1 MVQPVQTALENLPK
15 SLTEAAYTLGKSRFR
30 TLVSVL
36 LPNIKPAI
44 LVGTVL
50 SFAHTVGEFGVVL
63 MIGGN
68 IPGETRVASLAVFEE
83 VESLNYEQ
91 AHFYSIILLISA
103 FLIITLV
110 YWINRRNRAT
120 LSV

>member
-1 MVQPVQTALENLPK
+1 MVQPIQTALENLPK
-15 SLTEAAYTLGKSRFR
+15 SITEVSYTLGKSRFQ
-30 TLVSVL
+30 TLIHVL
-36 LPNIKPAI
+36 LPNIKLAI

-50 SFAHTVGEFGVVL
+50 SFAHTVGEFGVIL

-68 IPGETRVASLAVFEE
+68 IPGETRVASLAIFDE

-91 AHFYSIILLISA
+91 AHFYSIILLIFS

-110 YWINRRNRAT
+110 YWINRRNKAT
-120 LSV
+120 LSI